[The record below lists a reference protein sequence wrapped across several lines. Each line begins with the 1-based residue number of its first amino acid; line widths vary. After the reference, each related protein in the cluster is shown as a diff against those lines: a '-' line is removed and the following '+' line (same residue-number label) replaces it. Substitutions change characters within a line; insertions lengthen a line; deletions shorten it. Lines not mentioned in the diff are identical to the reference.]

1 MAEYMVDTDICIA
14 VLKHNRPVIDKFI
27 EHQGKVYVSS
37 ISCYELQ
44 FGIEK
49 GDPEHRQGKES
60 KLSFFLEGVNVID
73 FDGAAARESAKVRE
87 ELQRG
92 QQIGA
97 YDTLLAAHARSRGMV
112 MVTHNQREFSRVP
125 GLQLADWLG

>member
-1 MAEYMVDTDICIA
+1 MAEYIVDTDICNA

-27 EHQGKVYVSS
+27 EHQGKVNVSS

-44 FGIEK
+44 FGTEK
-49 GDPEHRQGKES
+49 GDSEHRQSKES
-60 KLSFFLEGVNVID
+60 KLSFFLEGVNLID
-73 FDGAAARESAKVRE
+73 FDWAAARESAKVRE
-87 ELQRG
+87 ELRSG

-97 YDTLLAAHARSRGMV
+97 YDTLLTGHARSRGMV
-112 MVTHNQREFSRVP
+112 TYNQRKFSRVS